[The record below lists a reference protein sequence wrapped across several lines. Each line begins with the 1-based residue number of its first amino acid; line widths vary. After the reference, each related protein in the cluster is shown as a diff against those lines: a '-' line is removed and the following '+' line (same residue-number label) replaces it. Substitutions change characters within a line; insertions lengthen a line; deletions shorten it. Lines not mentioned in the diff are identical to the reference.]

1 MAGGASLIPSAE
13 SLAGALKSNVS
24 AAFEQAVRGT
34 APVKIRDIKTI
45 LTAPNRIRLVVV
57 KVETTEPGLV
67 GWGCATFT
75 QRSLVVQTALND
87 YLRPFLIGRNVDEI
101 EDIWQS
107 SYMSSYW
114 RNGPVLF
121 NAMSGVDIAL
131 WDIKGKRA
139 GMPLYQLLGGKVR
152 HGADCYYHAS
162 GASFEEVEANARAGM
177 ERGFRHVRV
186 QVSTPGYASYGA
198 RSTAPAAAAGSDEVV
213 GPTNPRAIWEPA
225 PYCRMLPKFFEY
237 LRSKL
242 GDEVELLHDVHER
255 VTLNQGINLCKSLE
269 PYRLFFL
276 EDPFPPED
284 NDHFRLLRQQTSTPI
299 AMGELFNTQHE
310 YVPLIKD
317 RLIDFIRIHI
327 SQIGGLSPARKVAAL
342 SEFFGVRTAWHGP
355 GDASPLAHAAQLALE
370 LASYNFGVHEGGV
383 VPEGDAGSVCRL
395 SRGEG
400 RLHARAGKTGPGNR
414 GGREAGGEVPDSRWS
429 AELRLLVGND
439 APEGWDGDQA
449 MTASSYQLPA
459 ASSRLRTACSLSPQL
474 AAGSGSWQLSLGLEV
489 EHHPRA
495 DRGDQEAEIQHRIDC
510 RLRRM
515 DVHRVQHVHERRSA
529 EDERHDVGRRAT
541 GPEREDDA
549 DGAERAECTGDRRFG
564 RAFAVEPAQPL
575 SLTHE
580 HDERNE
586 HADQEVG
593 DAHAEQR
600 SHRAAQFDLP
610 AVQHR
615 AIDAPRRHCSRHE
628 RQPRHVCS

>member
-1 MAGGASLIPSAE
+1 MNRRDAITSISMAGGASLIPPAE
-13 SLAGALKSNVS
+13 SLAGALASNVS
-24 AAFEQAVRGT
+24 ATFEQAVRGT

-75 QRSLVVQTALND
+75 QRALVVQTALNE
-87 YLRPFLIGRNVDEI
+87 YLKPFLIGRNVDEI

-162 GASFEEVEANARAGM
+162 GASFEEVEQNARAGM

-198 RSTAPAAAAGSDEVV
+198 RSTAPVAAAAATDEAV

-225 PYCRMLPKFFEY
+225 PYVRMLPKFFAH
-237 LRSKL
+237 LRTKL

-284 NDHFRLLRQQTSTPI
+284 NDHFRLLRQQTSIPI

-310 YVPLIKD
+310 YLPLIKD

-327 SQIGGLSPARKVAAL
+327 SQIGGLSPARKVGAL
-342 SEFFGVRTAWHGP
+342 SEYFGVRTAWHGP

-370 LASYNFGVHEGGV
+370 LASYNFGVHEGGSFPQETKDV
-383 VPEGDAGSVCRL
+383 FVGCPEIKDGYMLAQ
-395 SRGEG
+395 E
-400 RLHARAGKTGPGNR
+400 KPGL
-414 GGREAGGEVPDSRWS
+414 GIEVD
-429 AELRLLVGND
+429 EK
-439 APEGWDGDQA
+439 
-449 MTASSYQLPA
+449 
-459 ASSRLRTACSLSPQL
+459 L
-474 AAGSGSWQLSLGLEV
+474 AAKFPIPAGPPNFDYSWGTT
-489 EHHPRA
+489 
-495 DRGDQEAEIQHRIDC
+495 
-510 RLRRM
+510 RRK
-515 DVHRVQHVHERRSA
+515 
-529 EDERHDVGRRAT
+529 
-541 GPEREDDA
+541 
-549 DGAERAECTGDRRFG
+549 DGTVIR
-564 RAFAVEPAQPL
+564 P
-575 SLTHE
+575 
-580 HDERNE
+580 
-586 HADQEVG
+586 
-593 DAHAEQR
+593 
-600 SHRAAQFDLP
+600 
-610 AVQHR
+610 
-615 AIDAPRRHCSRHE
+615 
-628 RQPRHVCS
+628 